1 MSVTSNTVPAGDND
15 DNTIG
20 VKQCNDDND
29 ENTAGGRAGEMQR
42 NQLDR
47 QQWAGDN
54 TFSPI
59 ALRKVFSI
67 ALGKV

>member
-1 MSVTSNTVPAGDND
+1 MMTTLLVLN
-15 DNTIG
+15 
-20 VKQCNDDND
+20 NDDND

-59 ALRKVFSI
+59 DPRKAFSKKYFE
-67 ALGKV
+67 LL